1 MEYQLCS
8 YFSWLHGYLG
18 STIINIILE
27 ELLIIFFFMSLDTV
41 CQYRIIYSTLTV
53 YNIFV
58 AFRILLIIFFS
69 MFSDTAQIC
78 IIVVAIILM
87 DYSYF

>member
-41 CQYRIIYSTLTV
+41 CQYRIMFYAHSIQHLCS
-53 YNIFV
+53 
-58 AFRILLIIFFS
+58 
-69 MFSDTAQIC
+69 FSDTAQIC